1 MAANGLRSW
10 TASGGFDQKES
21 GLYAL
26 SQIATNSSS
35 YREQSDRYVLWF
47 GDEPSH
53 DPLDTPGYP
62 GPTLD
67 ETVDDLLAVG
77 LTVLGVD
84 LRNLNGDGE
93 LFQIVGTTWGS
104 IGALTGNL
112 SNLVYNCLLEVIG
125 PRSELTIDFSILG
138 ADGTSRFSFVD
149 TFEGLNRGSYTLVV
163 ETAEL
168 TSELIV
174 NETVFNPDLGIAPIP
189 LPAGLPLLSAGL
201 AGIFLARGRQRS
213 LSQQA

>member
-1 MAANGLRSW
+1 MPLPAGLSLLPG
-10 TASGGFDQKES
+10 AL
-21 GLYAL
+21 GL
-26 SQIATNSSS
+26 T
-35 YREQSDRYVLWF
+35 REQSDRYVLWF

-67 ETVDDLLAVG
+67 ETVDDLLAAG
-77 LTVLGVD
+77 ITVLGVD

-93 LFQIVGTTWGS
+93 VFQIVGATGSS

-112 SNLVYNCLLEVIG
+112 SNLVYNSLLEVID
-125 PRSELTIDFSILG
+125 PRSDLTIDFSILG
-138 ADGTSRFSFVD
+138 ADGASRLPFTD
-149 TFEGLNRGSYTLVV
+149 TFENLIRGRYTLVV

-168 TSELIV
+168 NSELIV
-174 NETVFNPDLGIAPIP
+174 NDTAFNPDPGIAPIP

>member
-26 SQIATNSSS
+26 SQIATNPSS

-67 ETVDDLLAVG
+67 ETVDDLLAAG
-77 LTVLGVD
+77 ITVLGVD

-93 LFQIVGTTWGS
+93 LFQIVGATGGS

-112 SNLVYNCLLEVIG
+112 SNLVYNSLLEVID
-125 PRSELTIDFSILG
+125 PRSDLTIDFSILG
-138 ADGTSRFSFVD
+138 ADGASRLPFTD
-149 TFEGLNRGSYTLVV
+149 TFENLIRGRYTLVV

-174 NETVFNPDLGIAPIP
+174 NDTAFNPDPGIAPIP

-201 AGIFLARGRQRS
+201 AGLFFTSGRQRS
-213 LSQQA
+213 AV